1 MPELPSEEDFQLWL
15 GSPVT
20 KLQRLWALKK
30 REGLKELWA
39 DGNYSAAFTVEMAVK
54 NAGATGAC
62 SILKEVTDPNY
73 QDMIDEVTDE
83 QQRVKAPGPGST
95 DRA

>member
-1 MPELPSEEDFQLWL
+1 MPELPSSEDFQLWL
-15 GSPVT
+15 LSPVT
-20 KLQRLWALKK
+20 QLQREWARRK
-30 REGLKELWA
+30 REVLKELWA

-62 SILKEVTDPNY
+62 SILKEVIDPNY

-83 QQRVKAPGPGST
+83 QQWIETSRKGGT
-95 DRA
+95 D